1 MTTSRVLSAHR
12 GLVPVGLKHKEG
24 WGPGWTGRP
33 STASTLQ
40 ADRGWRDPDR
50 TLSAGWSSPMK
61 PDSQDLYSGLSGDEG
76 GRATGPSFLQYST
89 DQ

>member
-1 MTTSRVLSAHR
+1 M
-12 GLVPVGLKHKEG
+12 GLKHKEG

-50 TLSAGWSSPMK
+50 TFSTGWSSPMK
-61 PDSQDLYSGLSGDEG
+61 PDSQDLYCGLSGDEA
-76 GRATGPSFLQYST
+76 GRATGPDFLQGST
-89 DQ
+89 N